1 MDNIQT
7 ANSLER
13 DLAERDDGPPGRL
26 SLWLVNALALAGTIL
41 FLVYNVHIL
50 LPRIFDAMTL
60 HSQWRYL
67 FYPSLLWLIMGSV
80 LFAFRTAIWM
90 RYRPISPVAPDMAPT
105 VSVIIPAYNE
115 GAMVLR
121 SIQSVAEA
129 RFPHDRLE
137 ILAVDDGS
145 ADDTWAHI
153 CTAAARYPGLVT
165 PLRHDRNRGKRA
177 ALAWGFERAR
187 GEFIVSIDSDSVIDR
202 DALLAIVAP
211 FRDARIGAVAGK
223 VLVYNR
229 RGLIPQMLHARYIM
243 SFDFLRAVESAYR
256 NVFCCPG
263 ALTALRASAI
273 RPLVTRWQAQ
283 TFLGSPCTIGEDRA
297 MTNYLL
303 EAGFDTVYQG
313 NAVVRTVVPETFSKL
328 CKMLL
333 RWDRSYVRE
342 ELRFARIV
350 WKRPLKTR
358 AIAIVDRFITNLR
371 YPVSYISL
379 ALLLTLTL
387 TDPWTLPRM
396 LVAIGL
402 ISTLNMVYFIRS
414 ERSFGFLWGVVYAYV
429 AVFGLSWIFPYALA
443 TVRKR
448 GWLTR

>member
-7 ANSLER
+7 APSLER
-13 DLAERDDGPPGRL
+13 DLAERDDGPPDRL

-50 LPRIFDAMTL
+50 LPRIFDAMAL

-80 LFAFRTAIWM
+80 LFAFRTVIWM
-90 RYRPISPVAPDMAPT
+90 RYRPISPVTPDMAPT

-115 GAMVLR
+115 GSMVLR

-137 ILAVDDGS
+137 ILVVDDGS

-153 CTAAARYPGLVT
+153 CTAAARYPDLVT
-165 PLRHDRNRGKRA
+165 PLRHDSNRGKRA

-202 DALLAIVAP
+202 DALLALVAP
-211 FRDARIGAVAGK
+211 FCDSRVGAVAGK

-297 MTNYLL
+297 MTNY
-303 EAGFDTVYQG
+303 
-313 NAVVRTVVPETFSKL
+313 
-328 CKMLL
+328 
-333 RWDRSYVRE
+333 
-342 ELRFARIV
+342 
-350 WKRPLKTR
+350 
-358 AIAIVDRFITNLR
+358 
-371 YPVSYISL
+371 
-379 ALLLTLTL
+379 
-387 TDPWTLPRM
+387 
-396 LVAIGL
+396 
-402 ISTLNMVYFIRS
+402 
-414 ERSFGFLWGVVYAYV
+414 
-429 AVFGLSWIFPYALA
+429 
-443 TVRKR
+443 
-448 GWLTR
+448 

>member
-1 MDNIQT
+1 
-7 ANSLER
+7 
-13 DLAERDDGPPGRL
+13 
-26 SLWLVNALALAGTIL
+26 
-41 FLVYNVHIL
+41 
-50 LPRIFDAMTL
+50 
-60 HSQWRYL
+60 
-67 FYPSLLWLIMGSV
+67 
-80 LFAFRTAIWM
+80 
-90 RYRPISPVAPDMAPT
+90 
-105 VSVIIPAYNE
+105 
-115 GAMVLR
+115 
-121 SIQSVAEA
+121 
-129 RFPHDRLE
+129 
-137 ILAVDDGS
+137 
-145 ADDTWAHI
+145 
-153 CTAAARYPGLVT
+153 
-165 PLRHDRNRGKRA
+165 
-177 ALAWGFERAR
+177 
-187 GEFIVSIDSDSVIDR
+187 
-202 DALLAIVAP
+202 
-211 FRDARIGAVAGK
+211 
-223 VLVYNR
+223 
-229 RGLIPQMLHARYIM
+229 
-243 SFDFLRAVESAYR
+243 
-256 NVFCCPG
+256 
-263 ALTALRASAI
+263 
-273 RPLVTRWQAQ
+273 
-283 TFLGSPCTIGEDRA
+283 

-396 LVAIGL
+396 LIAIGL